1 MSEEGGREKEGG
13 TERGMVRLLQGVW
26 GGSDKGGTRCQIS
39 YSVISVVLMSVEQ
52 LFG

>member
-26 GGSDKGGTRCQIS
+26 GGLIKGAHDAKFPT
-39 YSVISVVLMSVEQ
+39 Q
-52 LFG
+52 LFL